1 MNVRVR
7 FAPSPTG
14 FLHIG
19 GARTALFNWLYARH
33 TGGTFILR
41 IEDTDVARNTQEAVE
56 VILNGLGWLGLDWDE
71 GPIEVGSS
79 RCDDRTPQRGVPT
92 SKGNYGPYFQS
103 QRAEI
108 YRKRVQELKDKGLA
122 YDHDGAVKF
131 KMTREP
137 IVIPDLVVGN
147 VTREL
152 TDRERMDPDFVIVRS
167 DGQPVFHLVNVVD
180 DLEMGITHVIRG
192 EDHLSNTAKHIALFR
207 AFGVE
212 PPKYAHIPLILN
224 QDGTKMSKRDRGASL
239 TGYLE
244 EGYAPEAV
252 VNYLCLLGWSP
263 KDNRE
268 VVPIQ
273 EVVRMFDLP
282 QILRHNARFDLD
294 KLHWLNGEYIR
305 VMSNERFYELAV
317 PALKKAG
324 FDTDKYPEA
333 YVRAALDTCK
343 GKKRLFSE
351 LADYGGFY
359 FVEEVDYDAEA
370 AAKDFTAENLE
381 RLRRLR
387 DAFAALAPFGAA
399 TLESALKETARQLG
413 LKAGVLVHPARLA
426 CTGKTAGPSLY
437 HLLEVLGKERVLARF
452 ERALAKFYGG

>member
-41 IEDTDVARNTQEAVE
+41 IEDTDAARNTQEAVE
-56 VILNGLGWLGLDWDE
+56 VILNGLRWLGLEWDE
-71 GPIEVGSS
+71 GPTDVGSL
-79 RCDDRTPQRGVPT
+79 RCDDQTPQRGVPT
-92 SKGNYGPYFQS
+92 SKGSRGPYFQS
-103 QRAEI
+103 RRGEI
-108 YRKRVQELKDKGLA
+108 YRQRVQELKDKGSA
-122 YDHDGAVKF
+122 YDHEGAVKF

-137 IVIPDLVVGN
+137 IVIPDLVVGD
-147 VTREL
+147 VRREL
-152 TDRERMDPDFVIVRS
+152 TDREQLDPDFVLVRS
-167 DGQPVFHLVNVVD
+167 DGQPVFHLVNVID

-224 QDGTKMSKRDRGASL
+224 HDGTKMSKRDQGASL
-239 TGYLE
+239 TSYME
-244 EGYAPEAV
+244 EGSAPEAV

-263 KDNRE
+263 KENRE
-268 VVPIQ
+268 VMPVEEI
-273 EVVRMFDLP
+273 VKVFDLP
-282 QILRHNARFDLD
+282 QVLRHNARFDLD
-294 KLHWLNGEYIR
+294 KLHWLHGEYIR
-305 VMSNERFYELAV
+305 LMTNDRFYELAI

-324 FDTDKYPEA
+324 FDTGKFPSA
-333 YVRAALDTCK
+333 YVKAALDTCK

-359 FVEEVDYDAEA
+359 FVDEVSYDAEA
-370 AAKDFTAENLE
+370 VAKDFTPENRE
-381 RLRRLR
+381 RLMKLR
-387 DAFAALAPFGAA
+387 EVFASLASFDAM
-399 TLESALKETARQLG
+399 TLENSLKETAKQMG
-413 LKAGVLVHPARLA
+413 VKAGVLVHPTRLA

-437 HLLEVLGKERVLARF
+437 HLLEVLGKDKVMQRL
-452 ERALAKFYGG
+452 ERALATMN

>member
-41 IEDTDVARNTQEAVE
+41 IEDTDTARNTREAVE
-56 VILNGLGWLGLDWDE
+56 VILNGMRWLGLEWDE
-71 GPIEVGSS
+71 GPSTGDVHGSS
-79 RCDDRTPQRGVPT
+79 T
-92 SKGNYGPYFQS
+92 GNHGPYFQS
-103 QRAEI
+103 QRAAI
-108 YRKRVQELKDKGLA
+108 YRRRLDELKEKGLA
-122 YDHDGAVKF
+122 YEHDVAVKF

-137 IVIPDLVVGN
+137 VVIPDLVVGD

-152 TDRERMDPDFVIVRS
+152 TDREKLDPDFVIVRS
-167 DGQPVFHLVNVVD
+167 DGQPVFHFVNVVD
-180 DLEMGITHVIRG
+180 DLEMGVTHVIRG
-192 EDHLSNTAKHIALFR
+192 EDHLSNTAKHIALVR

-224 QDGTKMSKRDRGASL
+224 QDGTKMSKRDQGASL
-239 TGYLE
+239 TSYME
-244 EGYAPEAV
+244 EGFAPEAV

-263 KDNRE
+263 KENRE
-268 VVPIQ
+268 VMPVQ
-273 EVVRMFDLP
+273 DVVRMFDLP

-294 KLHWLNGEYIR
+294 KLHWLHGEYIR
-305 VMSNERFYELAV
+305 LMSHERFYELAI
-317 PALKKAG
+317 PALARAG
-324 FDTDKYPEA
+324 YDTNQYPSA
-333 YVRAALDTCK
+333 YVKAALDTCK

-359 FVEEVDYDAEA
+359 FIEEVDYDREA
-370 AAKDFTAENLE
+370 AVKDFTPENLE
-381 RLRRLR
+381 RLKKLR
-387 DAFAALAPFGAA
+387 DVFAGLATFDTTAL
-399 TLESALKETARQLG
+399 ENSLKETAKQIG
-413 LKAGVLVHPARLA
+413 VKAGVLVHPTRLA

-437 HLLEVLGKERVLARF
+437 HLLEVLGKERVLHRLD
-452 ERALAKFYGG
+452 RALSAMH